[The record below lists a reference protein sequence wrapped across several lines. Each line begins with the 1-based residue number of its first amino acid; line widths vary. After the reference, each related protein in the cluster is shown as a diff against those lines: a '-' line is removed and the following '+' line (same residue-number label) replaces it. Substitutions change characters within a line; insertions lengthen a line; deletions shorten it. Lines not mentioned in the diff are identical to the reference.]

1 MSFNIMHMVGDIKA
15 GKRVGIVHV
24 PAHTPL
30 EQRMYGRK
38 DGATMGQH
46 IDEFDNYRDDL
57 GRSFDQIIFEGL
69 FDEPKDVML
78 PPPKPQV
85 TKIPKTQGVV
95 SHGKESLLE
104 TKEKDESIM
113 DQLNQIAL
121 QQIRKRM
128 VTEGPTDSGGTK
140 RKAEPETV
148 VYSHETHMSYND
160 DNARKRPR
168 VQAYFKG

>member
-1 MSFNIMHMVGDIKA
+1 MSFNVMNMIGDIKA
-15 GKRVGIVHV
+15 RKRVGIVHA
-24 PAHTPL
+24 PAHTPR

-57 GRSFDQIIFEGL
+57 GRSFDQIILEGL
-69 FDEPKDVML
+69 FYEPKNAML

-85 TKIPKTQGVV
+85 SNVPKKQGVV
-95 SHGKESLLE
+95 SQGKESGHE
-104 TKEKDESIM
+104 TKEKDEAIM
-113 DQLNQIAL
+113 YQLNQIAV
-121 QQIRKRM
+121 QQIKKRM
-128 VTEGPTDSGGTK
+128 VNESSTDGGGTK

-160 DNARKRPR
+160 DNARKSPR
-168 VQAYFKG
+168 VQAYFKA